1 MDQNWNNGANGNSM
15 PAPNMGMDPNAVPN
29 NGMNQG
35 QQMNSS
41 TMSQQQAPQMMP
53 QASQGPQMMPPN
65 MNMGGSAPVLNQ
77 PGVAVAQAPAA
88 PKTKNTLIETLILV
102 AVCLI
107 AAGAIVAA
115 VIFFM
120 RYNELSENYDA
131 DLNTQIAAAR
141 LEEQEAAQK
150 RLNEKLKEPYQ
161 EFTGPAD
168 YGSISFEYPKTWSVY
183 VDKVGSGDFMAY
195 FQPNQVPPV
204 SDGNSRYALRFAIYN
219 RQYDVVAKPY
229 IKDVDNGKLKS
240 QNFTADNNA
249 ISGIRF
255 EGEISKNLHGTF
267 VIFKVNDKTAVLQT
281 DTDLLMED
289 FERILTTL
297 RRNTN

>member
-29 NGMNQG
+29 NGMNQN
-35 QQMNSS
+35 QQMNPPAM
-41 TMSQQQAPQMMP
+41 TQQAPQMMQAP
-53 QASQGPQMMPPN
+53 QAPQMMPPN

-88 PKTKNTLIETLILV
+88 PKTKNTLLETIILV

-107 AAGAIVAA
+107 AAGAIVIA

-161 EFTGPAD
+161 EFRGPAD
-168 YGSISFEYPKTWSVY
+168 YGSISFQYPKTWSVY
-183 VDKVGSGDFMAY
+183 VDKESNGNGDFVAY

-204 SDGNSRYALRFAIYN
+204 SDKDSRYALRFVIYD
-219 RQYDVVAKPY
+219 RQFDNVTKPFLDSV
-229 IKDVDNGKLKS
+229 KNGKLKS
-240 QNFTADNNA
+240 QTFTAANNA
-249 ISGIRF
+249 ISGTRY
-255 EGEISKNLHGTF
+255 EGEIEKGINGTF
-267 VIFKVNDKTAVLQT
+267 VAFKVNDKTAILRT
-281 DTDLLMED
+281 DTNVLMED
-289 FERILTTL
+289 YERILTTL
-297 RRNTN
+297 RRNSN

>member
-35 QQMNSS
+35 QQMNPPA
-41 TMSQQQAPQMMP
+41 MPQQAPQMMP

-115 VIFFM
+115 VIMFGM
-120 RYNELSENYDA
+120 YMITLYA
-131 DLNTQIAAAR
+131 
-141 LEEQEAAQK
+141 
-150 RLNEKLKEPYQ
+150 P
-161 EFTGPAD
+161 
-168 YGSISFEYPKTWSVY
+168 
-183 VDKVGSGDFMAY
+183 
-195 FQPNQVPPV
+195 VPF
-204 SDGNSRYALRFAIYN
+204 R
-219 RQYDVVAKPY
+219 
-229 IKDVDNGKLKS
+229 
-240 QNFTADNNA
+240 
-249 ISGIRF
+249 
-255 EGEISKNLHGTF
+255 
-267 VIFKVNDKTAVLQT
+267 
-281 DTDLLMED
+281 
-289 FERILTTL
+289 
-297 RRNTN
+297 